1 MILNTKNNTPKWY
14 GVMTCKDPLK
24 ALSDTFP
31 ELLDDD
37 PELLWACTQVR
48 LANKKLH
55 TMIKERFED
64 SKKKV
69 GGFDG

>member
-1 MILNTKNNTPKWY
+1 MLNTKNNTPKWY

-24 ALSDTFP
+24 ALNAVYP

-48 LANKKLH
+48 LANNKL
-55 TMIKERFED
+55 MSAIKERFEL
-64 SKKKV
+64 SKMQA